1 MKSLPMIG
9 LAGALLAFLLS
20 LSVFIVREDQVALVL
35 RVGEIVRADLKPGI
49 HFKLPFVE
57 QVARYDRRLQALTQ
71 DTERFLTSEK
81 KDVRVDS
88 VVRWR
93 IVDVATFYTATRGDV
108 NRANL
113 RLSQVVKDRLRD
125 EFNKRELR
133 EVVSSA
139 RDDMTQ
145 ALVLASK
152 DVAARLGIDVIDV
165 RIKRIELPEEVTDS
179 VFQRMRSERAQV
191 ANRLRSS
198 GQQEAERI
206 RAEADRA
213 ATVLLAE
220 AERDAQRIRGEGDAK
235 AAEIYAKAYGTDA
248 EFYAFHRSLQAYRES
263 FRKQGDVLVLDP
275 NSEFFEYFQQQQR

>member
-1 MKSLPMIG
+1 
-9 LAGALLAFLLS
+9 
-20 LSVFIVREDQVALVL
+20 V
-35 RVGEIVRADLKPGI
+35 
-49 HFKLPFVE
+49 
-57 QVARYDRRLQALTQ
+57 
-71 DTERFLTSEK
+71 
-81 KDVRVDS
+81 
-88 VVRWR
+88 
-93 IVDVATFYTATRGDV
+93 
-108 NRANL
+108 
-113 RLSQVVKDRLRD
+113 
-125 EFNKRELR
+125 
-133 EVVSSA
+133 
-139 RDDMTQ
+139 
-145 ALVLASK
+145 ASK

-235 AAEIYAKAYGTDA
+235 AAEIYAKAYGADA

-275 NSEFFEYFQQQQR
+275 NSEFFEYFQKQER